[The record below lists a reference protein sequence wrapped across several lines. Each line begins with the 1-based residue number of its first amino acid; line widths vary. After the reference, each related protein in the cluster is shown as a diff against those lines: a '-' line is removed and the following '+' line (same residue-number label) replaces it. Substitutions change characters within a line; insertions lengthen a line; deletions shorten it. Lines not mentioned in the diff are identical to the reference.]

1 MVTAMGI
8 IHVLDTELSNK
19 IAAGEVVERPAS
31 VAKELV
37 ENSIDAGATTITI
50 ELRNGGVSYLRVTD
64 NGKGMNKDD
73 AGICFLR
80 HATSKIQTDED
91 LDAIYTLGFRGEAL
105 SSIGA
110 VAQVSLY
117 TKQKDGEGICVT
129 CCGGEILSS
138 EEAGI
143 PDGTS
148 VIVENLF
155 YNTPARLK
163 FLKKDAT
170 EAGYITDIITRCI
183 FAHPEISFRLIVN
196 GKEKL
201 FSPGD
206 SNLKNSVYTAY
217 GKDYAKGML
226 EVDYEANGV
235 HVTGLIGKG
244 NISRPNRN
252 YQSFFVNKRYIK
264 SAMIFR
270 AVEDAYKN
278 QIMIGKF
285 PVAVLNIEIN
295 PQLMDINVHPTKL
308 EVKFANEKDVRNAV
322 YYGVKNALYALPNVP
337 EITRVDEETGEIL
350 FERDT
355 SKEQLDL
362 SEIAKNLPKNIKEY
376 PKKETS
382 QRPKNKFKINL
393 NGEDESSY
401 ITGSDLKSNDKQKRD
416 KYIKDNKSNINP
428 FSESVKRAFNDG
440 IFDEPMYQEEEG
452 KPIVSIGITKQIARN
467 DEEQVSSIL
476 SFNDA
481 ATDEKIIEARA
492 EKRIGENDESTV
504 ESTEA
509 AEQQPELVEKSEEFK
524 AEITDAVEFR
534 SEAAYTSE
542 TDEPENIF
550 NEEYFRVAGQI
561 FDTYIIVEKDN
572 KMLLIDQ
579 HAAHERLMYE
589 ELRRDMAQKQV
600 MSQML
605 IEPVIVRLSSNE
617 FSEFE
622 ECKETLYD
630 MGFEC
635 EVFGDSEVIIRGV
648 PGELEAS
655 EADELLVELITNSSK
670 SKHELITEK
679 YERMLYTIACKA
691 AIKANHRLS
700 KVEMEQL
707 VRRIFALKN
716 INTCPHGRPIVITM
730 SKKEIE
736 KEFKRI
742 V

>member
-401 ITGSDLKSNDKQKRD
+401 ITGSDLKSNDKQKKD

-440 IFDEPMYQEEEG
+440 IFGEPMYQEEEG
-452 KPIVSIGITKQIARN
+452 KPIVSIGITKQIASN

-481 ATDEKIIEARA
+481 AADEKIIEAGA
-492 EKRIGENDESTV
+492 EKRIGENDESIV

-524 AEITDAVEFR
+524 AEITDAAEFR

-589 ELRRDMAQKQV
+589 ELRKDMAQKQV